1 MVFFYN
7 GIVATLPCKNSS
19 MFTSRLPSYISYFFA
34 LLFIYAAVSKMLDFE
49 NFQVQLAQS
58 PLLSAYAGFI
68 SYGVLALE
76 LLTALLLLW
85 NKTRRA
91 ALYAAFGL
99 MVAFTIYIYLIL
111 NYSDDI
117 PCSCGGILEKM
128 GWEEHLIFNIFC
140 ALCALAALFVFEKER
155 TVPFRR
161 TASWSSLI
169 FLISGGG
176 MVLVFLSSEFI
187 MKRANNFTRRFLPH
201 AIEYPQTLDLEV
213 NSYYFAGQYG
223 DTVFLGNKTAP
234 LLLAWVLPTYKKL
247 LTDTLDVREK
257 SLPYKEVTLH
267 VIYPHYSLSD
277 GTVPVVFEGI
287 LPGKIAK
294 LAMKGKA
301 YFSEMVMISPH
312 RYILRG
318 QSTKTKEN
326 IVGMLETSR
335 AVRLSFNTSFLEKQI
350 DGIFDT
356 DGNFTV
362 DRYNKN
368 TIYTYHYRNEYRIL
382 DSLFAFAGH
391 GNTIDTITHAR
402 IMLVKLKS
410 NEIKM
415 NAPALRVNES
425 QVAHQG
431 LLYNVASLR
440 GKFETAKMWQESKI
454 VDVYH
459 YPSATYQYSFTVP
472 HDKGEKMRDMLVTN
486 KYFYILRGNELI
498 RYNRTR

>member
-1 MVFFYN
+1 
-7 GIVATLPCKNSS
+7 
-19 MFTSRLPSYISYFFA
+19 
-34 LLFIYAAVSKMLDFE
+34 
-49 NFQVQLAQS
+49 
-58 PLLSAYAGFI
+58 
-68 SYGVLALE
+68 
-76 LLTALLLLW
+76 
-85 NKTRRA
+85 
-91 ALYAAFGL
+91 
-99 MVAFTIYIYLIL
+99 
-111 NYSDDI
+111 
-117 PCSCGGILEKM
+117 
-128 GWEEHLIFNIFC
+128 
-140 ALCALAALFVFEKER
+140 
-155 TVPFRR
+155 
-161 TASWSSLI
+161 
-169 FLISGGG
+169 
-176 MVLVFLSSEFI
+176 
-187 MKRANNFTRRFLPH
+187 
-201 AIEYPQTLDLEV
+201 
-213 NSYYFAGQYG
+213 
-223 DTVFLGNKTAP
+223 
-234 LLLAWVLPTYKKL
+234 
-247 LTDTLDVREK
+247 
-257 SLPYKEVTLH
+257 
-267 VIYPHYSLSD
+267 
-277 GTVPVVFEGI
+277 VPVVFEGI